1 MSKKFK
7 ILALSGGGAR
17 GVFQAQ
23 FLKKLNQYMEQTYHK
38 KLWDF
43 FDLFAGTST
52 GAIVAAALAMEME
65 PEKIVELYNKNMG
78 TIFYKRPFARIRKGG
93 KYSGDVL
100 KEKIKE
106 VLGSHTIGNVRN
118 GLLITATS
126 LDNYE
131 GTYFTNLGDHASRD
145 IIVVDAVLASTAAPS
160 YFPAHQP
167 EFQTRTF
174 IDGGMWANAPAL
186 AAISFANRE
195 LGYAFEDIQMLC
207 VGTGKTLSEETL
219 EAYNSRPMLHPA
231 TISTVLDVLFN
242 AQEQFSEAMS
252 RQILDKPSLL
262 VINPALGEKLPM
274 DNYERAKAVLL
285 PKADAEFDCHQQELK
300 AFLERG
306 WQEEKIGV
314 KPTEL
319 ALRGM
324 RKAGLT
330 SLIPTRDDY
339 KKFREGGGNIE
350 SYIQTAEKSLTMVS
364 ITLETGV
371 RFENLSRRIKELLRK
386 GAVVTVSL
394 LNPKNTSLMAATAPL
409 FHSMEAGN
417 LSGRIEE
424 SLRDLV
430 KLKSDLSTED
440 KARFSIRV
448 HDALPFGSAIMID
461 CETDGQIP
469 GRIQI
474 ETKPYQQPYN
484 SSFAFEITD
493 YEGNELYQNI
503 YKGYIKLMEDG
514 HEWPMPPEQE

>member
-1 MSKKFK
+1 MSRKFK

-65 PEKIVELYNKNMG
+65 PEKIVELYDQNLDI
-78 TIFYKRPFARIRKGG
+78 IFHKEALAPFRRGGQYK
-93 KYSGDVL
+93 GDVL
-100 KEKIKE
+100 KEKLQG
-106 VLGSHTIGNVRN
+106 VLGSHRIGNVGK
-118 GLLITATS
+118 GLFITATS

-131 GTYFTNLGDHASRD
+131 GIYFTNLGEHASGD
-145 IIVVDAVLASTAAPS
+145 IWVVDAVLASTAAPS

-167 EFQTRTF
+167 ESQTRAF

-186 AAISFANRE
+186 AAISFANKDLRHE
-195 LGYAFEDIQMLC
+195 FEDIQMLC
-207 VGTGKTLSEETL
+207 VGTGKPLWDQTL
-219 EAYNSRPMLHPA
+219 AVYNGRWMFHPG
-231 TISTVLDVLFN
+231 TITTVLDVLFN

-285 PKADAEFDCHQQELK
+285 PKADAEFNDRQDELK
-300 AFLERG
+300 DFLDRG
-306 WQEEKIGV
+306 WQEEQAGI
-314 KPTEL
+314 KPTKL
-319 ALRGM
+319 AFQGM
-324 RKAGLT
+324 KKAGLST
-330 SLIPTRDDY
+330 FIPTRDDY
-339 KKFREGGGNIE
+339 QTFHKDGGNIE
-350 SYIQTAEKSLTMVS
+350 SYIRTAKKNLMMVS
-364 ITLETGV
+364 ITLEKGV
-371 RFENLSRRIKELLRK
+371 GFEHMSRAIEKLLSRKVKI
-386 GAVVTVSL
+386 TISL
-394 LNPKNTSLMAATAPL
+394 LNPENEALMKATTPL
-409 FHSMEAGN
+409 FPNMKDGDLPARIKQSLNSLTELKAT
-417 LSGRIEE
+417 LSAK
-424 SLRDLV
+424 DQ
-430 KLKSDLSTED
+430 K
-440 KARFSIRV
+440 RFSIRV